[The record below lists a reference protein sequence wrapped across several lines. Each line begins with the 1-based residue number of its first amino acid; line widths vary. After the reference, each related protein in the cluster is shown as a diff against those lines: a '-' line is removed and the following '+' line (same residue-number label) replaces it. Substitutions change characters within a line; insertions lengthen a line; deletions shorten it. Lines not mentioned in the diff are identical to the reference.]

1 MKLKISAIGKLKSG
15 PERELFQ
22 RYLTRSGG
30 MANQLGFSAISLR
43 EFSESKN
50 NSPEIR
56 KQQEAE
62 QLISTTN
69 KGGILLAFDENG
81 KDLTSTQ
88 FATMLA
94 TERDS
99 GAGELVFAL
108 GGPDGLGAELLDKA
122 KARLRFGKMTW
133 PHQVARILL
142 AEQIYRAMTILAGH
156 PYHRQ

>member
-30 MANQLGFSAISLR
+30 LANQLGFSAISLR

-50 NSPEIR
+50 NSPPIR

-62 QLISTTN
+62 QLISTAN

-81 KDLTSTQ
+81 KDLTSAQ
-88 FATMLA
+88 FA
-94 TERDS
+94 
-99 GAGELVFAL
+99 
-108 GGPDGLGAELLDKA
+108 
-122 KARLRFGKMTW
+122 
-133 PHQVARILL
+133 
-142 AEQIYRAMTILAGH
+142 AGH
-156 PYHRQ
+156 GFIGVLVNKSIQYVFLLNVLSRGVVYRNLPRSAPAG